1 MLAQDNEMLKEQQ
14 LRGIEECFEKAVV
27 AAKRAQLSR
36 EELKNMLD
44 FILEEEGYE

>member
-1 MLAQDNEMLKEQQ
+1 
-14 LRGIEECFEKAVV
+14 V